1 MADTVSETIT
11 TINQCFK
18 WTQETESNNNEVHV
32 MKHALIPKSS
42 KKLGTVAI
50 TAEAWYS
57 KVLECTHKNEF
68 HKEKTT
74 IIGLI
79 EKIQWGQSTSH
90 HLPTMKIIMTREEIK
105 YLDPWNELTTVVWM
119 NI

>member
-50 TAEAWYS
+50 TAEA
-57 KVLECTHKNEF
+57 
-68 HKEKTT
+68 
-74 IIGLI
+74 
-79 EKIQWGQSTSH
+79 
-90 HLPTMKIIMTREEIK
+90 
-105 YLDPWNELTTVVWM
+105 
-119 NI
+119 